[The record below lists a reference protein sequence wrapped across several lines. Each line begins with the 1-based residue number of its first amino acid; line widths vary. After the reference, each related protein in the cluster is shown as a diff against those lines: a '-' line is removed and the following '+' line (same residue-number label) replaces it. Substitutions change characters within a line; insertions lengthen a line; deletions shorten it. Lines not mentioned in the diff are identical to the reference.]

1 MGKLFIVGAI
11 AVLLTGC
18 NKPNSEPTYGETGL
32 PKNCRAIIKAN
43 IEEYKKVRRYADYE
57 LIILETDDI
66 MDSINRNCGENGYSW
81 EYD

>member
-18 NKPNSEPTYGETGL
+18 NKPNSEPTYGETG
-32 PKNCRAIIKAN
+32 
-43 IEEYKKVRRYADYE
+43 
-57 LIILETDDI
+57 
-66 MDSINRNCGENGYSW
+66 YSW